1 MTTIVTRAGKGTPLL
16 NTEVDANFTNLNRD
30 KLEVGGEFQSG
41 TANSLVTLNDSKVL
55 TTTNSVNDFGLNAIA
70 QALHRSPNAITAMFI
85 YDTSKDSDGGA
96 WTEKCQH
103 TSWYNEAVTG
113 KWLGA
118 HVSELS
124 ARNTNAV
131 LGANIVA
138 NGDFS
143 SGATGWTTDG
153 GVTITDGKATFTSS
167 VYGQLRQAPAGYAN
181 KTYLYEVDVTI
192 ASGTVLFRPN
202 RNSNTGQQAIATS
215 GRYSFYATPTAVD
228 FEIWT
233 ATSGATG
240 VSVDNISVR
249 EVTALNTSSNDYFQL
264 TTDGKFYRL
273 NKNLLTSTATL
284 ATQTQFLTAG
294 TYTFSSTTASSGSVA
309 ISGAATASHTA
320 GGAATTF
327 TVATSGSVTFT
338 VTGSVTTAQC
348 ELGSTATT
356 YEASGATRITEV
368 FRGNKR
374 DFPRLAGIVAE
385 NPSSTTGS
393 VTIYDLTE
401 PGCPMFLRFNSA
413 TANNDATTPH
423 WAYRFSTGVTGLA
436 AANGVI
442 GITRS
447 GNGGGVTL
455 ANFPLD
461 KLTSYRGSNSYHGLP
476 SREDIASRNTLDQK
490 TTISNPII
498 AGAGNAVAMTVL
510 PTAPRDPVTGLAV
523 PTIGIATSG
532 GLSVIQDSGTVRNSS
547 STLAFTSLSLTPQL
561 LTAGRADTTFYYAAN
576 PGLLGAS
583 FTLTTRTNVQ
593 APDFNIGNT
602 NGLIAPMR
610 SELLRRSATAA
621 TVQKLKNFEADPAK
635 ALAATIT
642 NLFTTGHQPGDIK
655 RTYLADIGEGSVTG
669 PELVT
674 NGGFSNGNTSW
685 TVTGSASAESGQ
697 LVFIGGAIGSASQ
710 NLNINANRIVRVLIN
725 KTVTGTSGL
734 NNVIFSL
741 RSGGAN
747 VATFGMGGADGPRI
761 YSVVLAVTST
771 VDNIAII
778 YNGTGAFEYK
788 FDNIS
793 IKEVV
798 ADRSYKAQGAEI
810 YNSVTKTAV
819 ATGSQLVAYSN
830 FTDLAT
836 DFDVLAV
843 GNDRLFVGSSPL
855 VLQAL

>member
-30 KLEVGGEFQSG
+30 KLEVGGDFQSG

-70 QALHRSPNAITAMFI
+70 QALHRSPSAITAMFI

-103 TSWYNEAVTG
+103 TSWYNEEIYG
-113 KWLGA
+113 RWLGEQT
-118 HVSELS
+118 SETL
-124 ARNTNAV
+124 ARNANAV
-131 LGANIVA
+131 LGSQLVT
-138 NGDFS
+138 NGTFDTDT
-143 SGATGWTTDG
+143 TG
-153 GVTITDGKATFTSS
+153 
-167 VYGQLRQAPAGYAN
+167 
-181 KTYLYEVDVTI
+181 
-192 ASGTVLFRPN
+192 
-202 RNSNTGQQAIATS
+202 
-215 GRYSFYATPTAVD
+215 
-228 FEIWT
+228 WT
-233 ATSGATG
+233 ATSGVLTVESGWLRNTSSAAPSWASTLVTLVVGKTYRMSGTWRSSAGTWRILIGTTPGGSDINIVTSAAGSGAYDIFLTATT
-240 VSVDNISVR
+240 SVVYISIRSVTITTGDFVEIDNISVR
-249 EVTALNTSSNDYFQL
+249 EVTATTTQANDYFQL
-264 TTDGKFYRL
+264 TTDGRFYRL

-327 TVATSGSVTFT
+327 TVATSGNVTFT

-385 NPSSTTGS
+385 ASS
-393 VTIYDLTE
+393 VNIYDLTE
-401 PGCPMFLRFNSA
+401 PGRPLWMRIGSGNTETGIGGAASTLSCVS
-413 TANNDATTPH
+413 ANNGRVIWGGSTNGDLQICDFPRDGIARVANSTP
-423 WAYRFSTGVTGLA
+423 GVFRGTIAQRQLA
-436 AANGVI
+436 LSF
-442 GITRS
+442 TYS
-447 GNGGGVTL
+447 GNWIASG
-455 ANFPLD
+455 A
-461 KLTSYRGSNSYHGLP
+461 
-476 SREDIASRNTLDQK
+476 IASRNL
-490 TTISNPII
+490 
-498 AGAGNAVAMTVL
+498 NAVAMTVL

-523 PTIGIATSG
+523 PTIGIATAG
-532 GLSVIQDSGTVRNSS
+532 GISIIQDSGTVRNSS

-561 LTAGRADTTFYYAAN
+561 LTVGRADTTFYYAAN

-674 NGGFSNGNTSW
+674 NGTFDSDVAGWSGANNGTVSWNSGAIRGTVVQGNFGGVQPLPAITPVDGKTYVVSFNIIARSSTQTGRMSFGGVTFSLLPLGVSTFII
-685 TVTGSASAESGQ
+685 SAVSTAN
-697 LVFIGGAIGSASQ
+697 LVLFSSSTTGGAW
-710 NLNINANRIVRVLIN
+710 
-725 KTVTGTSGL
+725 
-734 NNVIFSL
+734 
-741 RSGGAN
+741 
-747 VATFGMGGADGPRI
+747 M
-761 YSVVLAVTST
+761 
-771 VDNIAII
+771 
-778 YNGTGAFEYK
+778 EW
-788 FDNIS
+788 DNIS
-793 IKEVV
+793 VREVV